1 MPSKFWTIFFLIIF
15 FPIGLFLMWK
25 HEHFTK
31 AVRVIISLFFL
42 IIILF
47 TACNSDTSSAQKAE
61 LKKKEQQ
68 LINKEK
74 DLEKLEKK
82 LLEKEKELDNK
93 LRECQKVDEDKK
105 KQEEQKKLEEE
116 QHKQEE
122 TRKQEEQKRLEEEKR
137 KQEEVKKQ
145 QEEQKKQ
152 QQTQN
157 EQQASTTTSD
167 SQPKPEAKP
176 VQSNS
181 CNIKGNRNSKG
192 EKIYHMPGQQFYDK
206 TNPEE
211 MFCSEADAKA
221 AGYRASKR

>member
-1 MPSKFWTIFFLIIF
+1 
-15 FPIGLFLMWK
+15 MWK

-47 TACNSDTSSAQKAE
+47 TACNSGTSGAQKAE

-93 LRECQKVDEDKK
+93 LKECQKVDEDKK
-105 KQEEQKKLEEE
+105 
-116 QHKQEE
+116 KQEE
-122 TRKQEEQKRLEEEKR
+122 TRKQEEQKRLEEEKRKQEEQR

-167 SQPKPEAKP
+167 SQPKLEAKP
-176 VQSNS
+176 VQGNS

-192 EKIYHMPGQQFYDK
+192 EKIYHMLGQQFYDK